1 MALTLNNN
9 LNSLK
14 VGNYFW
20 CKYTVTTA
28 GTVGVFSDIAI
39 KTDAEATPVIPIAST
54 NLPNGYFKFIMVEDT
69 SGKKKLIAD
78 RNIQHSISWDVLN
91 TSGIASGSGLPTLFA
106 GINKNNYNLSM
117 RLLTGGIT
125 STDLD
130 NEWNKYIVNST
141 LDGNVAVGDNNIWN
155 WSGIYTWTSTTT
167 TPNSYR
173 AIRGS
178 TVNGW
183 NAGGPGSQYVGT
195 NVSFRPVLEI
205 ESLMVNKS
213 FILLSDGYKKF
224 IKGNPKI
231 NIPSVDL
238 TSGKTYASSSNYD
251 TTNTPDK
258 VFDDNS
264 ATRWLAASVGGN
276 HWVSVDLGT
285 IKNIKKVTL
294 VQDTGFRCDDF
305 RIEYSDDNL
314 TWNVAFTGL
323 LLKNTNKQEFTFNS
337 GSHRYWRLYIVTN
350 TSSGSGGIAEM
361 ELMEEELI
369 IPAIPSSWA
378 TVSTILPS
386 LTQFQ
391 TEGIDDLSIFD
402 RKIQEVL
409 GNPKVMGS
417 EVLGVGTVYKTSINL
432 KKIFDLRKIEVK

>member
-1 MALTLNNN
+1 MTLTLNNN
-9 LNSLK
+9 LHKLK
-14 VGNYFW
+14 VGDYFW

-28 GTVGVFSDIAI
+28 NTVGVFSDIAT
-39 KTDAEATPVIPIAST
+39 KTDADAIPVIPVVSSAT
-54 NLPNGYFKFIMVEDT
+54 PTGYFKFIMVEDT

-78 RNIQHSISWDVLN
+78 RNVQHSISWDVLN
-91 TSGIASGSGLPTLFA
+91 TSGVASGSGIPMFFS
-106 GINKNNYNLSM
+106 GINPKTM
-117 RLLTGGIT
+117 IFAIRLMSGGT
-125 STDLD
+125 VSTDKD
-130 NEWNKYIVNST
+130 NEWDKHIVGSN
-141 LDGNVAVGDNNIWN
+141 LDGSIVTGDNNVWN
-155 WSGIYTWTSTTT
+155 WNGVWSLTSTTNSANNAQRVVRGRASVSDWQFGT
-167 TPNSYR
+167 TTQ
-173 AIRGS
+173 A
-178 TVNGW
+178 
-183 NAGGPGSQYVGT
+183 Q
-195 NVSFRPVLEI
+195 VSFGFRPVLEI
-205 ESLMVNKS
+205 ESLIVNKS

-224 IKGNPKI
+224 IRGNPKV

-323 LLKNTNKQEFTFNS
+323 LVKNTNKQEFTFNS

-350 TSSGSGGIAEM
+350 TSGGSGGIAEM

-409 GNPKVMGS
+409 GNPKVMDS